1 MTKNKQTSQGNA
13 VILEIAKSK
22 VNMPFVSEIS
32 VENAA
37 AKIHHELMEG
47 TMEPIKIAS
56 MFKFSADT
64 FARLKE
70 MTDENGKNSFAD
82 MVRESIE
89 QKADDKKNYITENG
103 IKFSLAE
110 VGTSYDFSKCNC
122 DIWTNLDNQIK
133 DLTAKKKEREKFL
146 KGINDMITVAE
157 PDTETGELLI
167 REIYAPTKSSTSSF
181 KSEFVK
187 EKK

>member
-1 MTKNKQTSQGNA
+1 MAKKETSQNN

-22 VNMPFVSEIS
+22 VNLPFVSELS
-32 VENAA
+32 VTSAA
-37 AKIHHELMEG
+37 TKIHHELMEG
-47 TMEPIKIAS
+47 TLDPIKVTS
-56 MFKFSADT
+56 MFKFSTDT
-64 FARLKE
+64 YAKLKE
-70 MTDENGKNSFAD
+70 LTDENGKNSLAD

-89 QKADDKKNYITENG
+89 LNADDKKNLITEAG

-122 DIWTNLDNQIK
+122 SEWVALDNQIK

-146 KGINDMITVAE
+146 KGINDMITVAV
-157 PDTETGELLI
+157 PDLETGELVI
-167 REIYAPTKSSTSSF
+167 TEIYAPTKSSTSSF